1 MVAITRPFGVSRD
14 LAIRHPWESVA
25 CYLPEHAMVNLY
37 GGFAYVMVGRKPEA
51 VPASDPPH

>member
-1 MVAITRPFGVSRD
+1 
-14 LAIRHPWESVA
+14 
-25 CYLPEHAMVNLY
+25 VNLY